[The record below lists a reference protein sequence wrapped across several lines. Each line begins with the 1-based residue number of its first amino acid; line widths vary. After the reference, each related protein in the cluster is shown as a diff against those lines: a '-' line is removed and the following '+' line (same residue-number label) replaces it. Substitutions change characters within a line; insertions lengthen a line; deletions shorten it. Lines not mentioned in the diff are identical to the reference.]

1 MCSLVSFLLQ
11 GWGEG
16 LQLMQEGAK
25 WEFYIP
31 HHLAY
36 GDHGLGHFRLI
47 HPKAVLVY
55 RCELLEVLQNDEL

>member
-1 MCSLVSFLLQ
+1 
-11 GWGEG
+11 
-16 LQLMQEGAK
+16 MQEGAK